1 MMHCFSLDVE
11 VDLYEQFFSFY
22 LMVGIH
28 TNLFNLS
35 FSVGKIPTEKLHLL
49 CMIFHLMVGVPTN
62 HIYLVVSVGEDT
74 NR

>member
-22 LMVGIH
+22 LMVG
-28 TNLFNLS
+28 
-35 FSVGKIPTEKLHLL
+35 
-49 CMIFHLMVGVPTN
+49 VPTN